1 MVLGVTNMELDVENV
16 SFAVSDVEIIKSIS
30 LKVKEGQFV
39 GIIGPNG
46 CGKSTLLKNIYKVI
60 KPTSGKI
67 FLDDIDIVKSSA
79 KEIAKKMGVVGQF
92 NNSNFD
98 FTVRDMVMMGR
109 TPHKR
114 ILESDTKNDI
124 ELVDNILRKV
134 NLEHY
139 ASKHFSYLSGGEKQ
153 RVILARALAQEP
165 QFLILDEPTNHLDIK
180 YQIQILSLVQSLQI
194 GTLAALHDLS
204 IAAMYC
210 EYLYVLKNGRI
221 LTHGK
226 PEKLLTP
233 SLVKEVY
240 EVDCC
245 IYQNNDTNNIV
256 VAYHPALPNH

>member
-16 SFAVSDVEIIKSIS
+16 SFTVSDVEIIKSIS

-67 FLDDIDIVKSSA
+67 FLDDIDIVKSSP
-79 KEIAKKMGVVGQF
+79 KEISKKMGVVGQF

-109 TPHKR
+109 TPHKKM
-114 ILESDTKNDI
+114 LESDTKNDI

-139 ASKHFSYLSGGEKQ
+139 ALKHFSYLSGGEKQ

-165 QFLILDEPTNHLDIK
+165 KFLILDEPTNHLDIK

-233 SLVKEVY
+233 ALVKEVY
-240 EVDCC
+240 EVDCY
-245 IYQNNDTNNIV
+245 IYQNNDTKNIV